1 MRAWWGFGVG
11 AVMIAAA
18 YALDVVVGNALEESR
33 RTFTG
38 SSVEA
43 LQTLA
48 RIGVLAALLGL
59 AWLVFRGPRSRM
71 VGLAMV
77 VVGGY
82 VGLVPELSIEFLAN
96 TAIQL
101 PPLAIELLGQSTG
114 FAFWAATGVAVLGVI
129 ELLVPTPAVSRA
141 SVASELPVSV

>member
-18 YALDVVVGNALEESR
+18 YATDVFVGNALDESA
-33 RTFTG
+33 RTFHL
-38 SSVEA
+38 SSELA
-43 LQTLA
+43 LETFT
-48 RIGVLAALLGL
+48 RVGVLVAMLGL

-82 VGLVPELSIEFLAN
+82 VGLVPELSLVLLAN
-96 TAIQL
+96 TDIQL
-101 PPLAIELLGQSTG
+101 PPLATELLAHSTS
-114 FAFWAATGVAVLGVI
+114 FVLWAATGVAVLGVV
-129 ELLVPTPAVSRA
+129 ELLVPTRADSRA
-141 SVASELPVSV
+141 RVAPELRATV